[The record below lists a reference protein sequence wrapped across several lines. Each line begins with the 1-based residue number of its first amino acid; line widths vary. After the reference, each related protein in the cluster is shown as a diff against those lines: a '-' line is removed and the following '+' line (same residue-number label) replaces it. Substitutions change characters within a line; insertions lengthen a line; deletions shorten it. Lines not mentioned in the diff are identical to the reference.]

1 MDFGRHL
8 LRSSNPT
15 HKAGSGKACYPGL
28 RPVWFRIHAL
38 NHGSPIVGLSPVRQC
53 HWHTGEPRT
62 GPSTPCVPPQFSVDV
77 KGSSLHLLVVLL
89 SSFRMLLAFIA
100 TRMHCWLILNVL
112 SGGTI
117 SFNAGFSFPDGPSM
131 HGDLELVTPRYS
143 TWHLPLMNFKR
154 LLSDHFFSLPRIP
167 WCFGVLFLFKSVA
180 CFNLFSKLFVFFP
193 SLPANSQGTT
203 GNHPPAEGSEGW
215 SQPFKR
221 CSSDSFQSTSL
232 TTYLGHPSSVCQW
245 GCYRTVCQKNNS
257 IICSSLIHHE
267 SGFLIEGYQVS
278 QAPFCSHELML
289 TTLKNK
295 KKESSALTVLWIS
308 TRQELWGQL

>member
-1 MDFGRHL
+1 MSLTYWRAQNWTQYPTCA
-8 LRSSNPT
+8 SSVLSRCE
-15 HKAGSGKACYPGL
+15 G
-28 RPVWFRIHAL
+28 F
-38 NHGSPIVGLSPVRQC
+38 LSP
-53 HWHTGEPRT
+53 PA
-62 GPSTPCVPPQFSVDV
+62 
-77 KGSSLHLLVVLL
+77 GSSLKQFQDAVGLHCHKDA
-89 SSFRMLLAFIA
+89 LLAHTECA
-100 TRMHCWLILNVL
+100 VWWH
-112 SGGTI
+112 SI
-117 SFNAGFSFPDGPSM
+117 SFNAGFSFPDGPNM

-215 SQPFKR
+215 SQPFKH

-257 IICSSLIHHE
+257 IICSSLIHQQ